1 MATTA
6 NPVARIFRLAQ
17 LEKKEISAIYF
28 YAILNGLIQLS
39 LPLGVQA
46 IVGFVLGGNMNASLA
61 VLIGLVVLGVLA
73 SGALQ
78 IGQMQQI
85 EKIQQKIFVRY
96 SYQLAD
102 GLPKIDLRQIDK
114 FYLPELVNRF
124 FEIPILQKGM
134 AKLLLDLPLASIQ
147 ILFGLI
153 LLAFYHPVFI
163 LFGIFLV
170 TLLWLML
177 YYTGSRGL
185 ATSLEECARKYK
197 VAAWLEEVARLIHTF
212 KFYQAPEVAL
222 KNTDKRAGDYL
233 QTRNSH
239 FRILQFQ
246 YAVLVGFKVLITG
259 TMLIVGVWL
268 LLDQQLNIGQ
278 FVAAEIIILVVLGS
292 VEKLIINLDNV
303 YDVITSLD
311 KIGKLADQPS
321 EKSGSLSF
329 EKTTKGIDVELT
341 NLSFAYQ
348 PGKNLLTDLN
358 LQARA
363 GERVC
368 VTGSPGAGKSTLLR
382 ILSGIYS
389 DFEGSYKIDGTPV
402 GNFNPQSIRAQI
414 GILLRQQDIFHGS
427 LFDNIRMGQSNI
439 DRQRLR
445 ELSEKL
451 GLKDFLSQMPEGWDS
466 ILDPDGR
473 KLPRNVVH
481 KILLIR
487 ALLPNPRLL
496 ILEDPLSGL
505 DEPYRSQFIDLIK
518 NDFADTTVIV
528 SGIQPELLNACNRV
542 WNISEPA

>member
-233 QTRNSH
+233 QSRNSH

-348 PGKNLLTDLN
+348 AGKNLLTDLN

-518 NDFADTTVIV
+518 NDFTDTTIIV

>member
-445 ELSEKL
+445 KLSEKL

>member
-1 MATTA
+1 MATAA

-233 QTRNSH
+233 QSRNSH

>member
-233 QTRNSH
+233 QSRNSH

-518 NDFADTTVIV
+518 NDFTDTTIIV